1 MVAGEVWEPAAGTAS
16 EGQGAAAHGCRFGQM
31 QWQHKG
37 QEQGRALETFQ
48 VFSF

>member
-1 MVAGEVWEPAAGTAS
+1 MVAGEVWELAAGTAS